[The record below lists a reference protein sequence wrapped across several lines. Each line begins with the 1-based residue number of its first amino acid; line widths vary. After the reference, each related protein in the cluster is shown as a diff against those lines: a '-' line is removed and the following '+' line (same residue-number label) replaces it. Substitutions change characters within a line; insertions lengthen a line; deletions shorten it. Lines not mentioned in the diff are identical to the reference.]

1 VVEENL
7 YDAEAGRD
15 RRLDLECLRGGKVLV
30 LGEARRGDG

>member
-1 VVEENL
+1 MMRRL
-7 YDAEAGRD
+7 GDD